1 MDEKVREQR
10 RGPARA
16 AFLRTA
22 LISGPCDVEMRPFEP
37 LGELGQ
43 ECRGGDGTAITATYV
58 REIREVA
65 LQLIGVLLRER
76 QLPRTV
82 IRTYTGFHE
91 LTDQILIV
99 AHAARVM
106 MPKGYHASAG
116 QRRNIHDRG
125 RVEAVR
131 IVECVTQ
138 DQSTFRIRIQNL
150 NGEPRCAGRDVPRLD
165 RGRAGHVL
173 NCRNE
178 PDDAQ

>member
-43 ECRGGDGTAITATYV
+43 ECASCDGTAVTAADI

-65 LQLIGVLLRER
+65 LQLIGVLIRER

-82 IRTYTGFHE
+82 IGTYAGFHE
-91 LTDQILIV
+91 LIDQILVV
-99 AHAARVM
+99 AHAARMM
-106 MPKGYHASAG
+106 MPKRH
-116 QRRNIHDRG
+116 H
-125 RVEAVR
+125 
-131 IVECVTQ
+131 
-138 DQSTFRIRIQNL
+138 
-150 NGEPRCAGRDVPRLD
+150 
-165 RGRAGHVL
+165 
-173 NCRNE
+173 
-178 PDDAQ
+178 